1 VNPTGFS
8 SDTKKEWT
16 MNIPDWLH
24 PGVILGT
31 VLYAVIGV
39 FVLWLAFLII
49 DRITP
54 YDLWKEICE
63 TRNIALAI
71 VVAGMFVA
79 LGLIIAAAIH
89 G

>member
-1 VNPTGFS
+1 
-8 SDTKKEWT
+8 
-16 MNIPDWLH
+16 MNFPDWLH
-24 PGVILGT
+24 PGVIFGT

-49 DRITP
+49 DKITP

-63 TRNIALAI
+63 QRNMALAI

-79 LGLIIAAAIH
+79 LGLIVAAAIH

>member
-1 VNPTGFS
+1 
-8 SDTKKEWT
+8 

-24 PGVILGT
+24 PGVIGGT

-39 FVLWLAFLII
+39 VVLWLAFAII
-49 DRITP
+49 DKITP

-63 TRNIALAI
+63 HRNMALAI